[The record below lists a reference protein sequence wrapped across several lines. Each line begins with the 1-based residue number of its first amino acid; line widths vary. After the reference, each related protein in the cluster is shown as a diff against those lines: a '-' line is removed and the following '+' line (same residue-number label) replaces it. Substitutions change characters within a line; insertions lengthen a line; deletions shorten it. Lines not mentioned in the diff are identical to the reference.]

1 MSKTIEEQKEIAEAV
16 LTQLEIICPHAILA
30 GGAPRDWYMGT
41 SANDLD
47 IYFSLDPDSKA
58 ASNKAQLEKV
68 LPEGMVLQKEH
79 TSKRN
84 PMYKH
89 MKALRRIYYYTYRG
103 MDVQLIQLNQL
114 RDVFGAVDNMS
125 CSICK
130 AWWKKK
136 DVVVTYDF
144 RLTLKSKHMFLNDT
158 YKWEDYH
165 PKKMKERFREAGYR
179 LSTRERA
186 ERAVLSSI

>member
-1 MSKTIEEQKEIAEAV
+1 MSKTIEEQKEIAEDV

-41 SANDLD
+41 PANDLD

-58 ASNKAQLEKV
+58 ASNRSQLKKV

-79 TSKRN
+79 ASNRN

-103 MDVQLIQLNQL
+103 MDVQLIQLDQL

-136 DVVVTYDF
+136 GVVTTYDF
-144 RLTLKSKHMFLNDT
+144 RLTLKSEHMFLNDA
-158 YKWEDYH
+158 YKWGDYH
-165 PKKMKERFREAGYR
+165 PQKMEERFKKAGYR
-179 LSTRERA
+179 LSTKKRA
-186 ERAVLSSI
+186 EDAVLSLI

>member
-1 MSKTIEEQKEIAEAV
+1 MSKTIEEQKGIAGEV

-30 GGAPRDWYMGT
+30 GGAPRDWHMGT
-41 SANDLD
+41 PANDLD
-47 IYFSLDPDSKA
+47 IYFSLDPDSKVR
-58 ASNKAQLEKV
+58 SNVGQLKKV

-79 TSKRN
+79 ASKQN

-89 MKALRRIYYYTYRG
+89 MKALRRIYYYTYKG
-103 MDVQLIQLNQL
+103 MDVQLIQLHTL
-114 RDVFGAVDNMS
+114 GDVFRAVDNMS

-136 DVVVTYDF
+136 DVVVTYEF

-158 YKWEDYH
+158 YTWDDYH
-165 PKKMKERFREAGYR
+165 PKKMRERFREAGYR
-179 LSTRERA
+179 LSTKGRA
-186 ERAVLSSI
+186 EKAVLSLI